1 MSYSVSGL
9 VADRRVTFDPGTSL
23 LITGPS
29 AEAESRLLDVL
40 AGGPSG
46 ETTVV
51 ITTNRPA
58 GWVTSGFRERGSEP
72 TTNLGIVDATGQDSS
87 TDDDVSIEHI
97 GSPGDL
103 TGISLEFAKLA
114 RRFEGAG
121 AGNRI
126 RVGLASVSTLLMYS
140 EVQTVFR
147 FLHVFTSRIQSA
159 GLFGVFALDPGMH
172 DAQTVNTIRAIFDAE
187 ARIDDGAVT
196 LNGSGFSTE

>member
-1 MSYSVSGL
+1 V
-9 VADRRVTFDPGTSL
+9 
-23 LITGPS
+23 
-29 AEAESRLLDVL
+29 
-40 AGGPSG
+40 
-46 ETTVV
+46 
-51 ITTNRPA
+51 
-58 GWVTSGFRERGSEP
+58 
-72 TTNLGIVDATGQDSS
+72 GIVDATGQDSS
-87 TDDDVSIEHI
+87 TEEDVPIEHI

-114 RRFEGAG
+114 RRFEGTG
-121 AGNRI
+121 TGNRI

-187 ARIDDGAVT
+187 ARIDDGTIT
-196 LNGSGFSTE
+196 LSGSGFWKE